1 MTGSGATA
9 RAGEQRMPRADVAAL
24 TRRLVAVDAT
34 NPSLVPGGAGERELA
49 ELVAGWLAE
58 RGFDVRLVGADPS
71 RPSVLARRRGLG
83 GGRTLLLAGHLDT
96 VGGTGTSTGASTG
109 TGTATG
115 ASAGAGESDAASES
129 DAAPDEP
136 AAHEPDP
143 DRIVGRGAYD
153 MAGGLAAAMV
163 AAASA
168 PERLP
173 GDVVLAFASD
183 EEFGSV
189 GMEELLAALDAQDP
203 HGAEDGDHAGAAGGA
218 ASARLALPRP
228 DGAIVLEPTDLEVT
242 LAHRGF
248 AWYRVEYEG
257 VAAHGSQPEL
267 GVDAI
272 DRALDGL
279 VALRALAAEI
289 EARPRHPLL
298 GAGSVRVATIEGGTD
313 AATVAA
319 RCVLVVERRTLPGE
333 PDPGAE
339 LERVLAPSRPA
350 RVVELVARPAMEAD
364 PESPIARAVLA
375 SVERATGA
383 PAVRRGDPWW
393 TDAGLIAAAGIP
405 AVLVG
410 PVGGGAHADEEW
422 VSADSLERLV
432 DVVAGAIG
440 AFCGENGP

>member
-1 MTGSGATA
+1 MTDPGATA
-9 RAGEQRMPRADVAAL
+9 NGERMPRADVVAL
-24 TRRLVAVDAT
+24 TRELVAVDAT

-49 ELVAGWLAE
+49 ELVAAWLAE
-58 RGFDVRLVGADPS
+58 RGFAVRLVGADPT
-71 RPSVLARRRGLG
+71 RPSVLARRRGAG

-96 VGGTGTSTGASTG
+96 VGGAGDGDG
-109 TGTATG
+109 
-115 ASAGAGESDAASES
+115 AGAGGAADGSPG
-129 DAAPDEP
+129 DG
-136 AAHEPDP
+136 

-153 MAGGLAAAMV
+153 MAGGLAAAMI
-163 AAASA
+163 AAAAA
-168 PERLP
+168 PEELP
-173 GDVVLAFASD
+173 GDVVLAFAAD

-189 GMEELLAALDAQDP
+189 GMEELLAALDA
-203 HGAEDGDHAGAAGGA
+203 ETDGLAGAGGDG
-218 ASARLALPRP
+218 ASARSALPRP
-228 DGAIVLEPTDLEVT
+228 DGAIVLEPTDLAVT

-279 VALRALAAEI
+279 VALRAFAAEVD
-289 EARPRHPLL
+289 ARPRHPLL

-313 AATVAA
+313 AATVAD

-339 LERVLAPSRPA
+339 LERVLDPSQPA

-364 PESPIARAVLA
+364 PASPIARAVLV
-375 SVERATGA
+375 SVEVASGA
-383 PAVRRGDPWW
+383 SAVRRGDPWW

-405 AVLVG
+405 TVLVG
-410 PVGGGAHADEEW
+410 PIGGGAHADEEW
-422 VSADSLERLV
+422 VSTDSLERLV
-432 DVVAGAIG
+432 DVVEGAIL
-440 AFCGENGP
+440 AFCGENGREARTRERKEHP

>member
-1 MTGSGATA
+1 MTDPGATA
-9 RAGEQRMPRADVAAL
+9 NGERMPRADVVAL
-24 TRRLVAVDAT
+24 TRELVAVDAT

-49 ELVAGWLAE
+49 ELVAAWLAE
-58 RGFDVRLVGADPS
+58 RGFAVRLVGADPT
-71 RPSVLARRRGLG
+71 RPSVLARRRGVG

-96 VGGTGTSTGASTG
+96 VGGAGDGEG
-109 TGTATG
+109 
-115 ASAGAGESDAASES
+115 AGAGG
-129 DAAPDEP
+129 P
-136 AAHEPDP
+136 ADGRPGDG

-153 MAGGLAAAMV
+153 MAGGLAAAMI
-163 AAASA
+163 AAAAA
-168 PERLP
+168 PEELP
-173 GDVVLAFASD
+173 GDLVLAFAAD

-189 GMEELLAALDAQDP
+189 GMEELLAALDA
-203 HGAEDGDHAGAAGGA
+203 ETDGLAGAGGDG
-218 ASARLALPRP
+218 ASARSALPRP

-279 VALRALAAEI
+279 VALRAFAAEVD
-289 EARPRHPLL
+289 ARPRHPLL

-313 AATVAA
+313 AATVAD

-339 LERVLAPSRPA
+339 LERVLDPSQPA

-364 PESPIARAVLA
+364 PASPIARAVLV
-375 SVERATGA
+375 SVEVASGA
-383 PAVRRGDPWW
+383 SAVRRGDPWW

-405 AVLVG
+405 TVLVG
-410 PVGGGAHADEEW
+410 PIGGGAHADEEW
-422 VSADSLERLV
+422 VSTDSLERLV
-432 DVVAGAIG
+432 DVVEGAIL
-440 AFCGENGP
+440 AFCGENGREARTRERKEHP

>member
-49 ELVAGWLAE
+49 ELVAAWLAE

-96 VGGTGTSTGASTG
+96 VGGTGAGADA
-109 TGTATG
+109 GTAG
-115 ASAGAGESDAASES
+115 SDA
-129 DAAPDEP
+129 PGDEP
-136 AAHEPDP
+136 GAHGPDP
-143 DRIVGRGAYD
+143 DRIAGRGAYD

-163 AAASA
+163 AAAAA
-168 PERLP
+168 PEDLP

-189 GMEELLAALDAQDP
+189 GMEELLAALDAEDA
-203 HGAEDGDHAGAAGGA
+203 GDGDDAGAAGGA

-267 GVDAI
+267 GIDAI
-272 DRALDGL
+272 DNAIDGL
-279 VALRALAAEI
+279 VALRALAADLG
-289 EARPRHPLL
+289 ARPRHPLL

-350 RVVELVARPAMEAD
+350 RVVELVARPGMEAE
-364 PESPIARAVLA
+364 PASPIARAVLA
-375 SVERATGA
+375 SVERASGA